1 MSAKNRGSRPPLQPL
16 PAFHF
21 HSVGCIE
28 NNYKVLVYHG
38 WGLRGVNKIKYTK
51 CNKCEFQKKILD
63 LQIAICVDK
72 HLKKWKNML
81 TVTIKKHLTMKLLV
95 GRLGSLNGTIG

>member
-1 MSAKNRGSRPPLQPL
+1 M
-16 PAFHF
+16 
-21 HSVGCIE
+21 V
-28 NNYKVLVYHG
+28 
-38 WGLRGVNKIKYTK
+38 WGLEKTIKSNTQSVINVDSK
-51 CNKCEFQKKILD
+51 KKIQD

-81 TVTIKKHLTMKLLV
+81 TVIIKKHLMMKLLV